1 MFKTELLEIIANGE
15 SSGIEFKRDD
25 IRPEQLAKEVV
36 ALVNFQG
43 GRIILGVEDDGSIS
57 GLQRDDTEEW
67 VMNVISEKVHP
78 LVLPFYEQVK
88 MDDDMVVAVLTF
100 PQGNAK
106 PYVLRHKG
114 EEKVFIRVGSTSR
127 LATREQQMRLYEIGG
142 MLHTEALP
150 VPRTS
155 SNDLDRV
162 RIENYLRDIINDP
175 DIPETEDK
183 WEHRLANLGLLT
195 DPGGMC
201 TIAGMVLFGKRPRQ
215 HLKQSGLRV
224 FAFNSTQKEYKAELD
239 TILDAPFVGRWDFSH
254 GSKQLIDEGLIERF
268 LQKIELFI
276 SQETNAIDAN
286 FRREKQYS
294 YPAEAIREILVNAM
308 VHRDWTRFVDIEIGI
323 YSDRFEVI
331 SPGSLQNSMTIEKMI
346 AGQRYTRNTI
356 IMEIMR
362 DYGYVDFR
370 GMGIRTKVIPKMRE
384 FNGTEPIFEATE
396 DYIKVTLLNKGE
408 TTKF

>member
-1 MFKTELLEIIANGE
+1 MFKTELLEIITNGE

-43 GRIILGVEDDGSIS
+43 GRIILGVEDDGKIS

-78 LVLPFYEQVK
+78 VVLPFYEQVK
-88 MDDDMVVAVLTF
+88 MDDGVIVAVLTF

-114 EEKVFIRVGSTSR
+114 EEKVFIRVGTTSR

-142 MLHTEALP
+142 MLHTEMLP

-155 SNDLDRV
+155 SKNLDRV

-175 DIPETEDK
+175 DIPDTEDK

-215 HLKQSGLRV
+215 YLKQSGLRV
-224 FAFNSTQKEYKAELD
+224 LAFNSTQKEYKAELD
-239 TILDAPFVGRWDFSH
+239 TILDAPFVGRWDFAK
-254 GSKQLIDEGLIERF
+254 GSKLLIDGGLIESF
-268 LQKIELFI
+268 LQKIEPFI
-276 SQETNAIDAN
+276 SQEANDIDAN

-294 YPAEAIREILVNAM
+294 YPAEAIREVLVNAM

-323 YSDRFEVI
+323 YSDRLEVI

-370 GMGIRTKVIPKMRE
+370 GMGIRTKVIPKMLE
-384 FNGTEPIFEATE
+384 FNGTEPVFEATE

-408 TTKF
+408 TA